1 MGQDGSALMTH
12 QHRACSVLAFSVPIA
27 TLLVCAIFAPIA
39 AQDTRQTGSP
49 LSETYTPRTV
59 DATTKPGQPWT
70 MPPAP
75 PGVEIQ
81 KDLSY
86 LAEGRQ
92 EKLDLY
98 LPSNRAAGARAPAV
112 VVIHGGGWTTGD
124 KARQREFLTG
134 TTLALA
140 GYVAISIEYMKES
153 GKRWPTNLH
162 DCKNAVRWLRV
173 NAAKL
178 QVDAAHIGVI
188 GGSAGGHLALMVGY
202 TTGVKE
208 LEPDGPY
215 PGVSDRVQA
224 VVDMYGVTN
233 LLTRQATE
241 KDGTPNGQ
249 LREAGLFPNKRGENI
264 DKWKLA
270 SPVYHVSKDSPPTLI
285 LHGTAD
291 PTVDRDQSYELGKTL
306 KEAGVPH
313 RLIMLQGI
321 GHTFALLDKGVD
333 VREVVVVF
341 FNTYLKPAK

>member
-1 MGQDGSALMTH
+1 MDVRLTLSAALLSLPLLAATAPVAGAPQPAPASASGAAGQRL
-12 QHRACSVLAFSVPIA
+12 P
-27 TLLVCAIFAPIA
+27 
-39 AQDTRQTGSP
+39 
-49 LSETYTPRTV
+49 
-59 DATTKPGQPWT
+59 PWT
-70 MPPAP
+70 MPPPP

-86 LAEGRQ
+86 LAADRQ
-92 EKLDLY
+92 ETLDLY
-98 LPSNRAAGARAPAV
+98 LPSTRAEGVRSPAV
-112 VVIHGGGWTTGD
+112 VIIHGGGWNTGD
-124 KARQREFLTG
+124 KARQREFVAG

-140 GYVAISIEYMKES
+140 GYVAISIEYMKERD
-153 GKRWPTNLH
+153 KRWPTNLF

-178 QVDAAHIGVI
+178 QIDPDHIGII

-202 TTGVKE
+202 TAGVKE
-208 LEPDGPY
+208 LEPDEPY

-249 LREAGLFPNKRGENI
+249 LREAGLFPDKRGENT

-270 SPVYHVSKDSPPTLI
+270 SPVYHVSTDSPPTLI
-285 LHGTAD
+285 LHGTTD

-306 KEAGVPH
+306 NAAGVPH
-313 RLIMLQGI
+313 RLIMLQGV

-333 VREVVVVF
+333 VRVVVVTF